1 MLKLKEGL
9 SSGNLPA
16 TQTDAVIKGGGVIMK
31 VYLNQF
37 QLNQYIESYK
47 IADYFSDFDYF
58 SKYLKLVRFSKN
70 DMIYQDKES
79 IDYIY
84 FFLSGKLKVCSNL
97 SNGKSLLLCFF
108 EEFEI
113 LGDLELYQIAS
124 PSNSIKV
131 VKESHCIAIPIKDEK
146 IRSAL
151 LKDVKFLNF
160 LSFSLAN
167 KLVKISDISSAN
179 ILCTLQN
186 RLAKYIYYLSEKN
199 TDKKSA
205 YNRVFRENLTET
217 AELLG
222 TSYRHLLRILQQF
235 VKEGVL
241 EKQEECY
248 VIKDISRL
256 KELSSDSYI

>member
-1 MLKLKEGL
+1 MLILNGI
-9 SSGNLPA
+9 A
-16 TQTDAVIKGGGVIMK
+16 GGVIVK

-37 QLNQYIESYK
+37 QLDQYINNYK

-58 SKYLKLVRFSKN
+58 YKHLKLVRFSKN
-70 DMIYQDKES
+70 DMVYQDKES
-79 IDYIY
+79 LDYIY

-108 EEFEI
+108 EDFEI
-113 LGDLELYQIAS
+113 LGDLELYQIAN
-124 PSNSIKV
+124 PYNSIKV
-131 VKESHCIAIPIKDEK
+131 VKESYCIAIPIKDEK
-146 IRSAL
+146 IKNAL
-151 LKDVKFLNF
+151 LKDIKFLNF

-167 KLVKISDISSAN
+167 KLVRISDVSSAN
-179 ILCTLQN
+179 ILCTLES

-199 TDKKSA
+199 TNQKSA
-205 YNRVFRENLTET
+205 YNTVFRENLTET

-235 VKEGVL
+235 VKDGIL
-241 EKQEECY
+241 EKQEDYY

-256 KELSSDSYI
+256 KMLSSDSYLQLHP